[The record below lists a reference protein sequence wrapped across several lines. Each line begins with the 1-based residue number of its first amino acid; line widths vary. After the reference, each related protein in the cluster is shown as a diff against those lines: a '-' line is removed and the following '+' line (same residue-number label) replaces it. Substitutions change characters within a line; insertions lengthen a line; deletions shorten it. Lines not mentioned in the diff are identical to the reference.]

1 MIAELLRNF
10 LNFRRQSLPDGGC
23 AYPGNRLSPFANV
36 LFVFFVILVVLVI
49 FLARLGCPPDDK
61 NK

>member
-10 LNFRRQSLPDGGC
+10 LTFRRQSLPDG
-23 AYPGNRLSPFANV
+23 ADAPVQARLHRLQTF
-36 LFVFFVILVVLVI
+36 LFVFSVILVVFVI